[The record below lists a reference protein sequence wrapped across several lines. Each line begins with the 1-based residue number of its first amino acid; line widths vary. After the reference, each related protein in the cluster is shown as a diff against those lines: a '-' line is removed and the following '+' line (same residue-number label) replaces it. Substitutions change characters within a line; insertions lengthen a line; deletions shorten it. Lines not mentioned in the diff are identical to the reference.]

1 MVVDRTNLHYPNLQ
15 RCGVVLSGT
24 PSASSPSAGGGNSG
38 PRGGT
43 SSGPVSMPREVLD
56 SLVPLPPPYSFD
68 TEREVLSSKKEEES
82 KMKALIGPNPPS
94 GLGQSA
100 PAPPS
105 YSSTSATSSSG
116 AYGSL
121 TKVERDALDKM
132 KAITNASDA
141 VCTKLLKRCRW
152 KIDEAVNAYYRGDR

>member
-1 MVVDRTNLHYPNLQ
+1 MRIPKAGLAEAFM
-15 RCGVVLSGT
+15 LSVERKSIFGFH
-24 PSASSPSAGGGNSG
+24 SHCRHIYFSP
-38 PRGGT
+38 
-43 SSGPVSMPREVLD
+43 LCII
-56 SLVPLPPPYSFD
+56 
-68 TEREVLSSKKEEES
+68 EREVLSSKDEDEA
-82 KMKALIGPNPPS
+82 KMSALLGPNPPS
-94 GLGQSA
+94 GLLGQSD

-105 YSSTSATSSSG
+105 YSSTSAAAASSAG

-121 TKVERDALDKM
+121 TKVEREALVKM

>member
-1 MVVDRTNLHYPNLQ
+1 M
-15 RCGVVLSGT
+15 
-24 PSASSPSAGGGNSG
+24 SPSN
-38 PRGGT
+38 
-43 SSGPVSMPREVLD
+43 LF
-56 SLVPLPPPYSFD
+56 LYL
-68 TEREVLSSKKEEES
+68 TEREVLSSKDEDEA
-82 KMKALIGPNPPS
+82 KMSALLGPNQPS
-94 GLGQSA
+94 GLIGQSD

-105 YSSTSATSSSG
+105 YSSTSAASSAVG

-121 TKVERDALDKM
+121 TKVEREALQKM